1 MVNEW
6 IDRMSRDF
14 GIDVRCNEEVQ
25 NALTYVK
32 NYCQCSKH
40 RFQLFMRW
48 FFECYAMASPK
59 SPYDML
65 EAWVP
70 FCKSEECL
78 PGVVRADREEL
89 E

>member
-1 MVNEW
+1 
-6 IDRMSRDF
+6 
-14 GIDVRCNEEVQ
+14 
-25 NALTYVK
+25 
-32 NYCQCSKH
+32 
-40 RFQLFMRW
+40 MRW